1 MKRKEKK
8 KKRKK
13 ALEEEG
19 QKEESKGKK
28 WKEGLGYRGEEK
40 RWTVGIGIGMGNGV
54 RGSKCGEAR
63 GNQWKAALMCEVEDA
78 QKGQVRD
85 GGERE

>member
-1 MKRKEKK
+1 LRRKGR
-8 KKRKK
+8 KKRARERSGKRVWDI
-13 ALEEEG
+13 EER
-19 QKEESKGKK
+19 K
-28 WKEGLGYRGEEK
+28 K

>member
-1 MKRKEKK
+1 
-8 KKRKK
+8 
-13 ALEEEG
+13 
-19 QKEESKGKK
+19 
-28 WKEGLGYRGEEK
+28 
-40 RWTVGIGIGMGNGV
+40 MGNGV

>member
-1 MKRKEKK
+1 MRRK
-8 KKRKK
+8 
-13 ALEEEG
+13 G
-19 QKEESKGKK
+19 QKGESKGKK

-40 RWTVGIGIGMGNGV
+40 RWTVGIGMGSGV

-63 GNQWKAALMCEVEDA
+63 GNQWKATLMCEVEDA
-78 QKGQVRD
+78 RKGQVRD